1 MTGVIIRFDDNQHV
15 NVWWL
20 DSLQVSRW
28 SQRRFHPVHRL
39 LGANCNEFQPLLGFF
54 LHFHDLVWWQRCRRW
69 PSTRALMLVFLMLLF
84 DAGWA
89 WAVGLAALPT
99 LPIIS
104 IFLVNFSFVSTFFFF
119 SLFFSFSLFLWWRIF
134 KCRFYEF
141 ISCCWVELNFRAGL
155 PNWFGFPFFPF
166 FFCFFA
172 GLILANYFNG
182 SLANS
187 REAIS
192 SVVRL
197 VLNRICIFK
206 LPLRLQIVTRHYRA
220 LEWYI
225 NQSRY
230 ARIRWSV
237 LMTGWRAVVAPL
249 PPPPSSGGGRSFPSF
264 FLPPPSLLAPL
275 IPPCPPPRHWRLEGA
290 ICRPWRGWFIDWS
303 NAMLIRVF
311 PSIFEL
317 ATSEQLEIP
326 FACSFLFSPSLPPP
340 PPQDR

>member
-1 MTGVIIRFDDNQHV
+1 MIISTWMCGGSIRSKCPDGPSVAFTRCTGSSVPIATSFSRYLVSFSIFTTWSGGNAVGDGHQHAPWCSSSLCSYSMRAGRGRLALRRCQLFPSFQYFWWIFHLCQRF
-15 NVWWL
+15 
-20 DSLQVSRW
+20 
-28 SQRRFHPVHRL
+28 
-39 LGANCNEFQPLLGFF
+39 FF
-54 LHFHDLVWWQRCRRW
+54 L
-69 PSTRALMLVFLMLLF
+69 
-84 DAGWA
+84 
-89 WAVGLAALPT
+89 
-99 LPIIS
+99 
-104 IFLVNFSFVSTFFFF
+104 

-340 PPQDR
+340 PPR